1 MFMVPRRPAGELLL
15 LGFVS
20 EARDLCLERACREM
34 GLAPEYLDC
43 VKPLLRLPESAY
55 PRCCG
60 GGCEPCAEKYR
71 CNASCACA
79 NIAETGQ
86 SDHAG
91 GVQCW
96 YEQAVIELADAAG
109 WRLLGAGHEGFA
121 EAVYGGVTEAASGRA
136 VSDKLTAR
144 VALSRRLPVLP

>member
-1 MFMVPRRPAGELLL
+1 MFMVPRRPAGELLR

-60 GGCEPCAEKYR
+60 GGCEPCTEALIRVARRTLEL
-71 CNASCACA
+71 
-79 NIAETGQ
+79 IAESTK
-86 SDHAG
+86 
-91 GVQCW
+91 
-96 YEQAVIELADAAG
+96 AA
-109 WRLLGAGHEGFA
+109 
-121 EAVYGGVTEAASGRA
+121 
-136 VSDKLTAR
+136 
-144 VALSRRLPVLP
+144 P

>member
-34 GLAPEYLDC
+34 GLAPEYRDC

-60 GGCEPCAEKYR
+60 GGCEPCAE
-71 CNASCACA
+71 AL
-79 NIAETGQ
+79 I
-86 SDHAG
+86 
-91 GVQCW
+91 
-96 YEQAVIELADAAG
+96 
-109 WRLLGAGHEGFA
+109 
-121 EAVYGGVTEAASGRA
+121 
-136 VSDKLTAR
+136 R
-144 VALSRRLPVLP
+144 VARRTLELMDESAKAAP